1 MTRADDLRWLTAELE
16 SERGMGASHAGCDD
30 ERELFDRFRAL
41 VNTREPKPASGE
53 FLEVQDRVL
62 SGMIEKAGITDAAAL
77 PCVPLDP
84 HISLWLGD
92 ITTLRVDAVVNAA
105 NSQMLGCWVPG
116 HHCIDNAIHTF
127 AGVQLRL
134 ECAALMRLKAIPNR
148 RE

>member
-62 SGMIEKAGITDAAAL
+62 SGMIEKAGITDAAARRW
-77 PCVPLDP
+77 
-84 HISLWLGD
+84 IRTSLSGSA
-92 ITTLRVDAVVNAA
+92 TSRR
-105 NSQMLGCWVPG
+105 
-116 HHCIDNAIHTF
+116 F
-127 AGVQLRL
+127 AW
-134 ECAALMRLKAIPNR
+134 MRS
-148 RE
+148 